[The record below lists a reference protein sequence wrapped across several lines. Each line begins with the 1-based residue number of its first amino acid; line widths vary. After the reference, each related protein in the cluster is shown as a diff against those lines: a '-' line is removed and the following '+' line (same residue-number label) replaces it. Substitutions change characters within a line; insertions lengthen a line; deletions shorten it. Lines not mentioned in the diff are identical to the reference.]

1 MLYSPS
7 ESLLSL
13 SYSLIMLRALL
24 ALACAFTIKFAIG
37 HFSSPSLDY
46 TLAATD
52 AIPAAALLLTVS
64 LTSLITCVPSTAVS
78 LISLKLLLT
87 SKAVYSNLFTID
99 PKKVGLL
106 VFGSSKSLNS
116 SSEGRLSLAIDS
128 AASL

>member
-1 MLYSPS
+1 
-7 ESLLSL
+7 
-13 SYSLIMLRALL
+13 MLRALL

-64 LTSLITCVPSTAVS
+64 VTSLITCVPSTAVS

-106 VFGSSKSLNS
+106 VFVRNCLTCFPLLLMVPP
-116 SSEGRLSLAIDS
+116 EGLEPSIP
-128 AASL
+128 